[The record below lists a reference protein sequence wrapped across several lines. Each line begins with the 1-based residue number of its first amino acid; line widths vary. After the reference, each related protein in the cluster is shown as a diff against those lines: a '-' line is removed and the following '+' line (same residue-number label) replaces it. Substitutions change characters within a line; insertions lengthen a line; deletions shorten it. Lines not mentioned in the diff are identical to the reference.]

1 MPVGRVAVPGDPLTD
16 KSGPSIPV
24 FRPPS
29 SAGSPSAAGFVK
41 DARMDKAS
49 PRQAGVGFIFV
60 TLVLAV
66 IGFGLLIPVL
76 PALIVQFKGGD
87 IASGSH
93 TYGVIISC
101 YALMQFICS
110 PILGSM
116 SDRYGRRPII
126 LIATAGSAIDYFIM
140 ANAPTLT
147 WFFAARIIAGATA
160 GVLST
165 ANAYIADVT
174 PPEKRAQSF
183 GLLGA
188 AFGIGFIIGPVLGGI
203 LGSYDI
209 HLPFFVAGACAT
221 ANWLYGYFALPESLK
236 PENRR
241 EFSWKRANPIGA
253 LYALKRLPAV
263 LGLAECYFIMMLA
276 QTMLQSTWALY
287 TGHRYN
293 WGPLAIGLSLM
304 ATGVLTGLVQ
314 ATLVKRLVPKMG
326 ETKAV
331 LIGFSA
337 SIFSQVC
344 YGLAGQGWMIY
355 VIMIVGSC
363 AGIAGPALQSY
374 ITKHVPPN
382 EQGAVQGVY
391 SGLASLAGIPGPF
404 LGTWSFGWAVAADP
418 TLHLPW
424 VLAIFDRPANWL
436 LLHLIPHHPGTPF
449 FIGAGIT
456 LLALFLA
463 VRTFRKD
470 AAAHA
475 APVATTP

>member
-1 MPVGRVAVPGDPLTD
+1 
-16 KSGPSIPV
+16 
-24 FRPPS
+24 
-29 SAGSPSAAGFVK
+29 VK
-41 DARMDKAS
+41 DNGMDKAS

-76 PALIVQFKGGD
+76 PKLVVELNGGE

-93 TYGVIISC
+93 TYGVIIGC
-101 YALMQFICS
+101 YALMQFIFS
-110 PILGSM
+110 PILGSL
-116 SDRYGRRPII
+116 SDRFGRRKII
-126 LIATAGSAIDYFIM
+126 LIATAGSACDYFIM
-140 ANAPTLT
+140 AYAPTLA
-147 WFFAARIIAGATA
+147 WFFLARIIAGATA

-188 AFGIGFIIGPVLGGI
+188 AFGIGFIIGPVVGGL
-203 LGSYDI
+203 LGSKEVWMSQFITTHLSPQLAHWLAD
-209 HLPFFVAGACAT
+209 HSLRLPFFVAGTCAT
-221 ANWLYGYFALPESLK
+221 VNWLYGYFALPESLK

-241 EFSWKRANPIGA
+241 EFSWGRANPIGA

-276 QTMLQSTWALY
+276 QTMLQTTWALY

-304 ATGVLTGLVQ
+304 AVGVLTGLVQ
-314 ATLVKRLVPKMG
+314 ATLIKRLVPKLG

-331 LIGFSA
+331 LTGFCI
-337 SIFSQVC
+337 SILAQVG
-344 YGLAGQGWMIY
+344 YGLATHGWMIY
-355 VIMIVGSC
+355 AIMFMGAF
-363 AGIAGPALQSY
+363 AGISGPALQAY
-374 ITKHVPPN
+374 ITKHVPAN

-391 SGLASLAGIPGPF
+391 GGLASLAGIPGPL
-404 LGTWSFGWAVAADP
+404 LGSWSFGWAVAADRP
-418 TLHLPW
+418 EW
-424 VLAIFDRPANWL
+424 LAGA
-436 LLHLIPHHPGTPF
+436 PF
-449 FIGAGIT
+449 FLGAIITGIA
-456 LLALFLA
+456 LLLA

-475 APVATTP
+475 APVATAP